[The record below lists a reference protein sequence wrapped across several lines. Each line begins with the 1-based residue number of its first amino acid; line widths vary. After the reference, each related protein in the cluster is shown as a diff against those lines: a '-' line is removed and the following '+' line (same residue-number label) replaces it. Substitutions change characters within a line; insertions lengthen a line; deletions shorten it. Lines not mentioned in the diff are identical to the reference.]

1 MINNAR
7 NLNMNVSFITKRD
20 IVNLVTCYPILTA
33 GTIVFI
39 ADTDRNKTFCIVG
52 DGETETRDLPILLY
66 ENNDIDYVSKNY

>member
-1 MINNAR
+1 MVNNQR
-7 NLNMNVSFITKRD
+7 NLSMNVSYITKRD

-39 ADTDRNKTFCIVG
+39 LDADQNKTFYIIG

-66 ENNDIDYVSKNY
+66 ESNNIDYVSTNY